1 MKKNIALLMALVLC
15 LSLLAACGKSPA
27 AESGEPSQS
36 ADVSETVSPSPEL
49 SDSPSELPSGDQPV
63 PSDSPEPEPSAD
75 PSQEPSES
83 AGPAIALSH
92 TDVTLKAAGAS
103 FVLTA
108 EETGVPEGTRTAL
121 VWSSGDESVAAVTDN
136 GDGTA
141 TVTAVGPGKAVITA
155 SAIYSTFVPD
165 DPLVL
170 SCIVRC
176 RWTEETPAPSESAAP
191 SQQPA
196 GVDLSAFAADII
208 SEYELPAFLSLADD
222 ELTANCYAGLEAIA
236 ANQKLVYLNLM
247 SMNMGELVLVEVENS
262 DDVAAVKD
270 ILQARIDYMVG
281 DGNGPGGAWYPAPI
295 EEWSNNS
302 RVVSS
307 GNYVMMVV
315 DDDCDAI
322 VSEFDA
328 LF

>member
-1 MKKNIALLMALVLC
+1 MKKFLSLLLALVFC
-15 LSLLAACGKSPA
+15 LSLAACGGSPS
-27 AESGEPSQS
+27 AESQSPSQPVEASGEPSQEPTG
-36 ADVSETVSPSPEL
+36 DPSVQ
-49 SDSPSELPSGDQPV
+49 PSEDQPD
-63 PSDSPEPEPSAD
+63 PSDSQEPDTPSD
-75 PSQEPSES
+75 PSQNPSES
-83 AGPAIALSH
+83 AGSAIVLSH
-92 TDVTLKAAGAS
+92 TDVTLKSAGAS

-108 EETGVPEGTRTAL
+108 EETGTPEGVRTAL

-141 TVTAVGPGKAVITA
+141 TVTAVSPGKAVITA
-155 SAIYSTFVPD
+155 SAVYSTIVPG

-191 SQQPA
+191 SQEPA
-196 GVDLSAFAADII
+196 GTDLSTFADDII
-208 SEYELPAFLSLADD
+208 SKYELPTFLSLADD
-222 ELTANCYAGLEAIA
+222 ELVANFYAGLESIA
-236 ANQKLVYLNLM
+236 ADQKLVYVNMM
-247 SMNMGELVLVEVENS
+247 SMNMGELVLVEVRDS
-262 DDVAAVKD
+262 ADISTVKA
-270 ILQARIDYMVG
+270 ILQARIAYMVG
-281 DGNGPGGAWYPAPI
+281 DGNGPGGAWYPAPT
-295 EEWSNNS
+295 EEWTNNS

-322 VSEFDA
+322 VDEFNE